1 MFIGLSD
8 SLKQYF
14 SVMKHDLVH
23 DEQFEFEFLYAMS
36 NNPNQERSN
45 DASFMDTQKDLH
57 PWTYDI
63 LS

>member
-1 MFIGLSD
+1 
-8 SLKQYF
+8 
-14 SVMKHDLVH
+14 MKHDLVH